1 MKKNRVA
8 AEKRK
13 NVEKES
19 EEKRQNEQNEKKKKY
34 MTRKVCVSGFLSIL
48 WIQAVSRG

>member
-1 MKKNRVA
+1 VA

-13 NVEKES
+13 NVENES
-19 EEKRQNEQNEKKKKY
+19 EEKRQNEHNEKKKKY
-34 MTRKVCVSGFLSIL
+34 TRKVYVSGFLSIL